1 MFEKLRDALNSFA
14 RNKKIDKKEVE
25 KFIKEIQRALI
36 LSDVNVK
43 IVFEI
48 TQTIKKKIFEEEKH
62 EGLSLREH
70 TIKVVYETLSE
81 ILGKEK
87 GELKIEPQKILLVG
101 LYGTG
106 KTTTAAKLA
115 YFFKKKGLK
124 PCLITTDTY
133 RPAAYEQ
140 LKNLAEKIGVE
151 FYGNKNE
158 NNAIKILQEGMKE
171 CHTSD
176 VIIIDTAGRDAF
188 NEELLNE
195 INSLYKVLKP
205 DETLLVLSADIGQAA
220 KSLVESLKEK
230 IKITGIILTKMDSS
244 AKGGGALTAA
254 YLANV
259 KVKFLGIGEKI
270 EDLEYYDPVR
280 FVSRLLGM
288 GDLETLLEKARE
300 IIDKEKIEKLMEA
313 KDYDMYMF
321 YEQLKAT
328 QKMGSLNKILEM
340 IPGMSRMS
348 FKKEEIEEQEIKI
361 KKWGYIFDSMTVEER
376 KNPKIIDS
384 SRIQR
389 IAKGSGTTEEDV
401 REMLKAYR
409 MSEKL
414 YKKFK
419 SGKFLKDPKLRKLMM
434 NINPKNTNLQEMM

>member
-1 MFEKLRDALNSFA
+1 MFEKLKDALNSFA

-25 KFIKEIQRALI
+25 KLIKEIQRALI

-48 TQTIKKKIFEEEKH
+48 TQTIKKRIFEKEKH
-62 EGLSLREH
+62 EGLNLREH

-140 LKNLAEKIGVE
+140 LKNLAEKIGVK

-158 NNAIKILQEGMKE
+158 NNAVKILQEGLKE
-171 CHTSD
+171 CHNSE
-176 VIIIDTAGRDAF
+176 VIIVDTAGRDAF

-195 INSLYKVLKP
+195 INALYKVLEP
-205 DETLLVLSADIGQAA
+205 EETLLVLSADIGQAA

-230 IKITGIILTKMDSS
+230 LKITGIILTKMDSS

-254 YLANV
+254 YLANI
-259 KVKFLGIGEKI
+259 KVKFLGTGEKI

-300 IIDKEKIEKLMEA
+300 IIDKDQIEKLMEA

-384 SRIQR
+384 SRIKR

-401 REMLKAYR
+401 REMLKAYK

-434 NINPKNTNLQEMM
+434 NIGPKNANIQEML